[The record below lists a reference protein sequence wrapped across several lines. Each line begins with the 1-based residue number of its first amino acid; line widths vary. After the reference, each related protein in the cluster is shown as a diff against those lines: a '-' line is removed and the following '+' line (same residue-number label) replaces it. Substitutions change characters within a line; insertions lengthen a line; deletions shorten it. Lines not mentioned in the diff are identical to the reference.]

1 MSNEFDRPDN
11 QAAQQNQQ
19 DAEHAAPSTAK
30 PPASAAPSETGAITG
45 GSSSPGGAPNDS
57 RATDGFSHPQPP
69 LAPTAPVDPFDLSR
83 LRLSQDFASK
93 LAVKKELVAVP
104 VSKRH
109 RQEWFRVHSNPTMRV
124 TTTLLEWKEDGLFYL
139 VDPIVAAELSGE
151 VFLAELFVT
160 INKNGDLNLWPV
172 RLPGDDG
179 KWHEAHRTSFEAAQL
194 AFTKWVRMVWNKPLG
209 AYDIFTADYTDPEWP
224 AVNLQT
230 LVKIAFKER
239 FIRTADH
246 PIARSLRGV

>member
-1 MSNEFDRPDN
+1 MPNEFDRPDN
-11 QAAQQNQQ
+11 QAAQQKQQ
-19 DAEHAAPSTAK
+19 DAEHVSPSTAK
-30 PPASAAPSETGAITG
+30 PPASAATNETAG
-45 GSSSPGGAPNDS
+45 GSSAPGGAPNDS
-57 RATDGFSHPQPP
+57 QASEGFAIPEPPQ
-69 LAPTAPVDPFDLSR
+69 APTAPVDPFDLSR

-109 RQEWFRVHSNPTMRV
+109 RQEWFRVHSDPAMRF
-124 TTTLLEWKEDGLFYL
+124 TTSLLEWKEDGQYYL

-194 AFTKWVRMVWNKPLG
+194 ANTKWVRMVWNKPLG
-209 AYDIFTADYTDPEWP
+209 T
-224 AVNLQT
+224 
-230 LVKIAFKER
+230 R
-239 FIRTADH
+239 RRTK
-246 PIARSLRGV
+246 